1 MVGDTGVAAALLGLV
16 ILELLL
22 INFVYMIMLQ
32 NAHIPAKAI
41 PGFNSSHEYLSA
53 SRSPLFKPPSGDKV
67 VELFRTLGGVWKFR
81 KGDQDG
87 DVHAEVFPSSYLGC
101 DMTVNEASH

>member
-41 PGFNSSHEYLSA
+41 PRFNSSHEYHVRPFLNHP
-53 SRSPLFKPPSGDKV
+53 RVKK
-67 VELFRTLGGVWKFR
+67 
-81 KGDQDG
+81 
-87 DVHAEVFPSSYLGC
+87 
-101 DMTVNEASH
+101 

>member
-53 SRSPLFKPPSGDKV
+53 SRSPLFKPPSGEKV
-67 VELFRTLGGVWKFR
+67 VELFRNLGG
-81 KGDQDG
+81 
-87 DVHAEVFPSSYLGC
+87 SLGKEIRMEMYMLKC
-101 DMTVNEASH
+101 SRLATSDAI